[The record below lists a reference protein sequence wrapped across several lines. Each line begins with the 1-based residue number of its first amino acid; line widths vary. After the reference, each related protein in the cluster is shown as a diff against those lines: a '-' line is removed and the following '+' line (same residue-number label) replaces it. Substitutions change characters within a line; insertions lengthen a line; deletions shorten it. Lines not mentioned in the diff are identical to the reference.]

1 MELHEIDENGNEV
14 LSKTEEIKPGK
25 KTSADIIESIL
36 GLVFLRKGFQAA
48 FDVAT
53 ELGVTL
59 SPDRE
64 YEITSFTKNYKQKQD
79 LVAFVENL
87 LGGLKFKH
95 PELIEEATTH
105 PSCMSILIGY
115 ETLMKLFVLFDLITI
130 IYLPTHRYS

>member
-1 MELHEIDENGNEV
+1 MELHDIDENGNEV
-14 LSKTEEIKPGK
+14 LSKTEEVKPGK

-59 SPDRE
+59 PRDRE
-64 YEITSFTKNYKQKQD
+64 YEITSFTKNYKQKQE
-79 LVAFVENL
+79 LVSFVENFL
-87 LGGLKFKH
+87 DLKFKH

-105 PSCMSILIGY
+105 PSCMSILTDY
-115 ETLMKLFVLFDLITI
+115 EILIKLIVFDLITI
-130 IYLPTHRYS
+130 IYLPINRYS